1 MTMPDTARP
10 GTLILVPNTL
20 DLGEAEPAD
29 IRDVL
34 PDGVLREAARLVH
47 WVAEDARSARAFLKR
62 VQAVHPLTR
71 PLQEIEIRELPRP
84 AKGGKEPSRMAAAT
98 GPKGVHTPSP
108 GPQGPRGSGTQEP
121 WPALLA
127 PALAG
132 HDLGLISEAGL
143 PAVADPGAA
152 LVATAHAHHVPVRV
166 LPGPSAL
173 LLALAASG
181 LNGQNFAFVGYLPQD
196 AGARTARI
204 RELEAHSRKLSQA
217 QLFIETPYRNEAL
230 LAALLATLAPAT
242 RLSVSAGLTLPGAFT
257 RSGTVAEWRARL
269 ASLPSRTP
277 AVFVVQG

>member
-1 MTMPDTARP
+1 MTDETRP

-20 DLGEAEPAD
+20 DLGEAQPAD

-34 PDGVLREAARLVH
+34 PDGVLREAARLAH

-62 VQAVHPLTR
+62 VHAVHPLAR

-84 AKGGKEPSRMAAAT
+84 VKGGKEPSAMAAAT
-98 GPKGVHTPSP
+98 GPKGA
-108 GPQGPRGSGTQEP
+108 
-121 WPALLA
+121 PALLA

-152 LVATAHAHHVPVRV
+152 LVALAHAHHVPVRV

-196 AGARTARI
+196 AAARGARI
-204 RELEAHSRKLSQA
+204 RELEAHSRKLGQA

-230 LAALLATLAPAT
+230 LAALMATLAPAT
-242 RLSVSAGLTLPGAFT
+242 RLSVSAGLTLPGAFM
-257 RSGTVAEWRARL
+257 RSGTVADWRARP
-269 ASLPSRTP
+269 ASLPPRTP
-277 AVFVVQG
+277 AVFAVQG